1 MSYFWIDI
9 STKSRWSLL
18 MEETK
23 SQYLKVIEKSRRVF
37 NDKNSDYG
45 SSWRILRVSSFVDQ
59 IHIKAQR
66 IRNLQINEDQKI
78 DEGQASEFIG
88 IINYCLMSLIQI
100 QIGVVD
106 EPDLKEGEAI
116 ELYNSKVN
124 ETFELMLKK
133 NHDYGEAWRD
143 MEISSL
149 TDLIIQK
156 IFRMKSINSNDGK
169 TISSEGVESNFQDIL
184 NYSVFALILLKV

>member
-1 MSYFWIDI
+1 
-9 STKSRWSLL
+9 

-23 SQYLKVIEKSRRVF
+23 SQYLKIIEKSKKVF
-37 NDKNSDYG
+37 DDKNSDYG
-45 SSWRILRVSSFVDQ
+45 SSWRVLRVSSFVDQ

-78 DEGQASEFIG
+78 DEGQATEFIG
-88 IINYCLMSLIQI
+88 IINYCIMSLIQI
-100 QIGVVD
+100 HLGVVD
-106 EPDLKEGEAI
+106 EPDLKGSEAI
-116 ELYNSKVN
+116 ELYDNKVN

-156 IFRMKSINSNDGK
+156 IFRMKSINNNDGE

-184 NYSVFALILLKV
+184 NYSVFALILLKTY

>member
-1 MSYFWIDI
+1 
-9 STKSRWSLL
+9 

-23 SQYLKVIEKSRRVF
+23 SQYLKIIEKSKKVF
-37 NDKNSDYG
+37 DDKNSDYG
-45 SSWRILRVSSFVDQ
+45 SSWRVLRVSSFLDQ

-66 IRNLQINEDQKI
+66 IRNLQINEDQQI
-78 DEGQASEFIG
+78 DEGQATEFIG
-88 IINYCLMSLIQI
+88 IINYCIMSLIQI
-100 QIGVVD
+100 HLGVVD
-106 EPDLKEGEAI
+106 EPDLKASEAI
-116 ELYNSKVN
+116 ELYDNKVN
-124 ETFELMLKK
+124 ETFDLMLKK

-156 IFRMKSINSNDGK
+156 IFRMKSINNNDGE

-184 NYSVFALILLKV
+184 NYSVFALILLKTY

>member
-1 MSYFWIDI
+1 
-9 STKSRWSLL
+9 

-23 SQYLKVIEKSRRVF
+23 SQYLKVIKSSRKVF
-37 NDKNSDYG
+37 KDKNLDYG

-78 DEGQASEFIG
+78 DEGQVPEFIG
-88 IINYCLMSLIQI
+88 IINYCIMSLIQI

-106 EPDLKEGEAI
+106 EPDLNGTEVV
-116 ELYNSKVN
+116 ELYDNKVN

-184 NYSVFALILLKV
+184 NYSVFALILLKA

>member
-1 MSYFWIDI
+1 
-9 STKSRWSLL
+9 

-23 SQYLKVIEKSRRVF
+23 SQYLKVIESSRKVF
-37 NDKNSDYG
+37 KNKNLDYG

-78 DEGQASEFIG
+78 DEGQVPEFIG
-88 IINYCLMSLIQI
+88 IINYCIMSLIQI

-106 EPDLKEGEAI
+106 EPDLNGTEVV
-116 ELYNSKVN
+116 ELYDNKVN

-169 TISSEGVESNFQDIL
+169 TISSEGIESNFQDIL
-184 NYSVFALILLKV
+184 NYSVFALILLKA

>member
-1 MSYFWIDI
+1 
-9 STKSRWSLL
+9 

-23 SQYLKVIEKSRRVF
+23 SQYLKIIEKSKKVF
-37 NDKNSDYG
+37 DDKNSDYG
-45 SSWRILRVSSFVDQ
+45 SSWRVLRVSSFVDQ
-59 IHIKAQR
+59 IYIKAQR

-78 DEGQASEFIG
+78 DEGQATEFIG
-88 IINYCLMSLIQI
+88 IINYCIMSLIQI
-100 QIGVVD
+100 HLGVVD
-106 EPDLKEGEAI
+106 EPDLKGSEAI
-116 ELYNSKVN
+116 ELYDNKVN

-156 IFRMKSINSNDGK
+156 IFRMKSINNNDGE

-184 NYSVFALILLKV
+184 NYSVFALILSKTY

>member
-1 MSYFWIDI
+1 
-9 STKSRWSLL
+9 

-23 SQYLKVIEKSRRVF
+23 SQYLKIIEKSKKVF
-37 NDKNSDYG
+37 DDKNSDYG
-45 SSWRILRVSSFVDQ
+45 SSWRVLRVSSFLDQ

-66 IRNLQINEDQKI
+66 IRNLQINEDQQI
-78 DEGQASEFIG
+78 DEGQATEFIG
-88 IINYCLMSLIQI
+88 IINYCIMSLIQI
-100 QIGVVD
+100 HLGVVD
-106 EPDLKEGEAI
+106 EPDLKASEAI
-116 ELYNSKVN
+116 ELYDNKVN
-124 ETFELMLKK
+124 ETFDLMLKK

-156 IFRMKSINSNDGK
+156 IFRMKSINNNAGE

-184 NYSVFALILLKV
+184 NYSVFALILLKTY

>member
-1 MSYFWIDI
+1 MVD
-9 STKSRWSLL
+9 
-18 MEETK
+18 
-23 SQYLKVIEKSRRVF
+23 SQLSSKYKFK
-37 NDKNSDYG
+37 DKNLDYG

-78 DEGQASEFIG
+78 DEGQVPEFIG
-88 IINYCLMSLIQI
+88 IINYCIMSLIQI

-106 EPDLKEGEAI
+106 EPDLNGNEVF
-116 ELYNSKVN
+116 ELYDNKVN

-156 IFRMKSINSNDGK
+156 IFRMKSINRNDGK
-169 TISSEGVESNFQDIL
+169 TISSEGIESNFQDIL
-184 NYSVFALILLKV
+184 NYSVFALILLKA

>member
-1 MSYFWIDI
+1 
-9 STKSRWSLL
+9 

-23 SQYLKVIEKSRRVF
+23 SQYLKIIEKSKKVF
-37 NDKNSDYG
+37 DDKNSDYG
-45 SSWRILRVSSFVDQ
+45 SSWRVLRVSSFVDQ

-78 DEGQASEFIG
+78 DEGQATEFIG
-88 IINYCLMSLIQI
+88 IINYCIMSLIQI
-100 QIGVVD
+100 HLGVVD
-106 EPDLKEGEAI
+106 EPDLKGSEAI
-116 ELYNSKVN
+116 ELYDNKVN

-133 NHDYGEAWRD
+133 NYDYGEAWRD

-156 IFRMKSINSNDGK
+156 IFRMKSINNNDGE

-184 NYSVFALILLKV
+184 NYSVFALILLKTY

>member
-1 MSYFWIDI
+1 
-9 STKSRWSLL
+9 
-18 MEETK
+18 MEKTK
-23 SQYLKVIEKSRRVF
+23 SQYLKIIEKSKKVF
-37 NDKNSDYG
+37 DDKNSDYG
-45 SSWRILRVSSFVDQ
+45 SSWRVLRVSSFVDQ
-59 IHIKAQR
+59 IYIKAQR

-78 DEGQASEFIG
+78 DEGQATEFIG
-88 IINYCLMSLIQI
+88 IINYCIMSLIQI
-100 QIGVVD
+100 HLGVVD
-106 EPDLKEGEAI
+106 EPDLKGSEAI
-116 ELYNSKVN
+116 ELYDNKVN

-156 IFRMKSINSNDGK
+156 IFRMKSINSNDGE

-184 NYSVFALILLKV
+184 NYSVFALILSKTY

>member
-1 MSYFWIDI
+1 
-9 STKSRWSLL
+9 

-66 IRNLQINEDQKI
+66 IRNLQINKDQKI
-78 DEGQASEFIG
+78 DEGQVPEFIG
-88 IINYCLMSLIQI
+88 IINYCVMSLIQI

-106 EPDLKEGEAI
+106 EPDLKGSEAI
-116 ELYNSKVN
+116 ELYDNKIN

-133 NHDYGEAWRD
+133 NHDYGEAWRE

>member
-1 MSYFWIDI
+1 
-9 STKSRWSLL
+9 

-23 SQYLKVIEKSRRVF
+23 SQYLKVIESSRKVF
-37 NDKNSDYG
+37 KDKNLDYG

-66 IRNLQINEDQKI
+66 IRNLQINQDQKI
-78 DEGQASEFIG
+78 DEGQVPEFIG
-88 IINYCLMSLIQI
+88 IINYCIMSLIQI

-106 EPDLKEGEAI
+106 EPDLNGNEVF
-116 ELYNSKVN
+116 ELYDNKVN

-169 TISSEGVESNFQDIL
+169 TISSEGIESNFQDIL
-184 NYSVFALILLKV
+184 NYSVFALILLKA

>member
-1 MSYFWIDI
+1 
-9 STKSRWSLL
+9 

-23 SQYLKVIEKSRRVF
+23 SQYLKVIESSRKVF
-37 NDKNSDYG
+37 KDKNLDYG

-78 DEGQASEFIG
+78 DEGQVPEFIG
-88 IINYCLMSLIQI
+88 IINYCIMSLIQI

-106 EPDLKEGEAI
+106 EPDLNGTEVV
-116 ELYNSKVN
+116 ELYDNKVN

-169 TISSEGVESNFQDIL
+169 TISSEGIESNFQDIL
-184 NYSVFALILLKV
+184 NYSVFALILLKA

>member
-1 MSYFWIDI
+1 
-9 STKSRWSLL
+9 

-23 SQYLKVIEKSRRVF
+23 SQYLKIIEKSKKVF
-37 NDKNSDYG
+37 DNKNLDYG
-45 SSWRILRVSSFVDQ
+45 SSWRVLRVSSFVDQ

-78 DEGQASEFIG
+78 DEGQSTEFIG
-88 IINYCLMSLIQI
+88 IINYCIMSLIQI
-100 QIGVVD
+100 HLGVVD
-106 EPDLKEGEAI
+106 EPDLKGSEAI
-116 ELYNSKVN
+116 ELYDNKVN

-156 IFRMKSINSNDGK
+156 IFRMKSINNNDGE

-184 NYSVFALILLKV
+184 NYSVFALILLKTY

>member
-1 MSYFWIDI
+1 
-9 STKSRWSLL
+9 
-18 MEETK
+18 MEKTK
-23 SQYLKVIEKSRRVF
+23 SQYLKIIEKSKKVF
-37 NDKNSDYG
+37 DDKNSDYG
-45 SSWRILRVSSFVDQ
+45 SSWRVLRVSSFVDQ

-66 IRNLQINEDQKI
+66 IRNLQINEDQQI
-78 DEGQASEFIG
+78 DEGQATEFIG
-88 IINYCLMSLIQI
+88 IINYCIMSLIQI
-100 QIGVVD
+100 HLGVVD
-106 EPDLKEGEAI
+106 EPDLKGSEAI
-116 ELYNSKVN
+116 ELYDNKVN

-156 IFRMKSINSNDGK
+156 IFRMKSINNNDGE

-184 NYSVFALILLKV
+184 NYSVFALILSKTY

>member
-1 MSYFWIDI
+1 
-9 STKSRWSLL
+9 

-23 SQYLKVIEKSRRVF
+23 SQYLKVIKSSRKVF
-37 NDKNSDYG
+37 KDKNLDYG

-78 DEGQASEFIG
+78 DEGQVPEFIG
-88 IINYCLMSLIQI
+88 IINYCIMSLIQI

-106 EPDLKEGEAI
+106 EPDLNGTEVF
-116 ELYNSKVN
+116 ELYDNKVN

-184 NYSVFALILLKV
+184 NYSVFALILLKA

>member
-1 MSYFWIDI
+1 
-9 STKSRWSLL
+9 

-23 SQYLKVIEKSRRVF
+23 SQYLKVIKSSRKVF
-37 NDKNSDYG
+37 KDKNLDYG

-66 IRNLQINEDQKI
+66 IRNLQINKDQKI
-78 DEGQASEFIG
+78 DEGQFSEFIG
-88 IINYCLMSLIQI
+88 IINYCIMSLIQI

-106 EPDLKEGEAI
+106 EPDLNETEVI
-116 ELYNSKVN
+116 ELYDKKVN

-169 TISSEGVESNFQDIL
+169 TISSEGIESNFQDIL
-184 NYSVFALILLKV
+184 NYSVFALILLKA

>member
-1 MSYFWIDI
+1 
-9 STKSRWSLL
+9 

-23 SQYLKVIEKSRRVF
+23 SQYLKVIESSRKVF
-37 NDKNSDYG
+37 KDKNLDYG

-66 IRNLQINEDQKI
+66 IRNLQINKDQKI
-78 DEGQASEFIG
+78 DEGQVPEFIG
-88 IINYCLMSLIQI
+88 IINYCIMSLIQI

-106 EPDLKEGEAI
+106 EPDLNGTEVF
-116 ELYNSKVN
+116 ELYDNKVN

-169 TISSEGVESNFQDIL
+169 TISSEGIESNFQDIL
-184 NYSVFALILLKV
+184 NYSVFALILLKA

>member
-1 MSYFWIDI
+1 
-9 STKSRWSLL
+9 

-23 SQYLKVIEKSRRVF
+23 SQYLKVIESSRKVF
-37 NDKNSDYG
+37 KNKNLDYG

-78 DEGQASEFIG
+78 DEGQVPEFIG
-88 IINYCLMSLIQI
+88 IINYCIMSLIQI

-106 EPDLKEGEAI
+106 EPDLSGTEVFD
-116 ELYNSKVN
+116 LYDNKVN

-169 TISSEGVESNFQDIL
+169 TISSEGIESNFQDIL
-184 NYSVFALILLKV
+184 NYSVFALILLKA

>member
-1 MSYFWIDI
+1 
-9 STKSRWSLL
+9 

-23 SQYLKVIEKSRRVF
+23 SQYLKIIEKSKKVF
-37 NDKNSDYG
+37 DDKNSDYG
-45 SSWRILRVSSFVDQ
+45 SSWRVLRVSSFVDQ

-78 DEGQASEFIG
+78 DEGQATEFIG
-88 IINYCLMSLIQI
+88 IINYCIMSLIQI
-100 QIGVVD
+100 HLGVVD
-106 EPDLKEGEAI
+106 EPDLKASEAI
-116 ELYNSKVN
+116 ELYDNKVN

-156 IFRMKSINSNDGK
+156 IFRMKSINNNDGE

-184 NYSVFALILLKV
+184 NYSVFALILLKTY

>member
-1 MSYFWIDI
+1 
-9 STKSRWSLL
+9 

-23 SQYLKVIEKSRRVF
+23 SQYLKVIESSRKVF
-37 NDKNSDYG
+37 KDKNLDYG

-78 DEGQASEFIG
+78 DEGQVPEFIG
-88 IINYCLMSLIQI
+88 IINYCIMSLIQI

-106 EPDLKEGEAI
+106 EPDLNGTEVFD
-116 ELYNSKVN
+116 LYDNKVN

-184 NYSVFALILLKV
+184 NYSVFALILLKA

>member
-1 MSYFWIDI
+1 
-9 STKSRWSLL
+9 

-23 SQYLKVIEKSRRVF
+23 SQYLKIIEKSKKVF
-37 NDKNSDYG
+37 DDKNSDYG
-45 SSWRILRVSSFVDQ
+45 SSWRVLRVSSFVDQ

-66 IRNLQINEDQKI
+66 IRNLQINKDQKI
-78 DEGQASEFIG
+78 DEGQATEFIG
-88 IINYCLMSLIQI
+88 IINYCIMSLIQI
-100 QIGVVD
+100 HLGVVD
-106 EPDLKEGEAI
+106 EPDLKASEAI
-116 ELYNSKVN
+116 ELYDNKVN

-156 IFRMKSINSNDGK
+156 IFRMKSINNNDGE

-184 NYSVFALILLKV
+184 NYSVFALILLKTY

>member
-1 MSYFWIDI
+1 
-9 STKSRWSLL
+9 

-23 SQYLKVIEKSRRVF
+23 SQYLKVIESSRKVF
-37 NDKNSDYG
+37 KDKNLDYG

-78 DEGQASEFIG
+78 DEGQVSEFIG
-88 IINYCLMSLIQI
+88 IINYCIMSLIQI

-106 EPDLKEGEAI
+106 EPDLNGTEVV
-116 ELYNSKVN
+116 ELYDNKVN

-184 NYSVFALILLKV
+184 NYSVFALILLKA

>member
-1 MSYFWIDI
+1 
-9 STKSRWSLL
+9 

-23 SQYLKVIEKSRRVF
+23 SQYLKVIESSRKIF
-37 NDKNSDYG
+37 KDKNLDYG

-78 DEGQASEFIG
+78 DEGQVPEFIG
-88 IINYCLMSLIQI
+88 IINYCIMSLIQI

-106 EPDLKEGEAI
+106 EPDLNGTEVF
-116 ELYNSKVN
+116 ELYDNKVN

-184 NYSVFALILLKV
+184 NYSVFALILLKA

>member
-1 MSYFWIDI
+1 
-9 STKSRWSLL
+9 

-37 NDKNSDYG
+37 NDKNLDYG

-88 IINYCLMSLIQI
+88 IINYCLISLIQI

>member
-1 MSYFWIDI
+1 
-9 STKSRWSLL
+9 

-23 SQYLKVIEKSRRVF
+23 SQYLKVIESSRKVF
-37 NDKNSDYG
+37 KDKNLDYG

-78 DEGQASEFIG
+78 DEGQVPEFIG
-88 IINYCLMSLIQI
+88 IINYCIMSLIQI

-106 EPDLKEGEAI
+106 EPDLNGTEVF
-116 ELYNSKVN
+116 ELYDNKVN

-133 NHDYGEAWRD
+133 IMI
-143 MEISSL
+143 MEKLGGIW
-149 TDLIIQK
+149 K
-156 IFRMKSINSNDGK
+156 
-169 TISSEGVESNFQDIL
+169 FQVLQI
-184 NYSVFALILLKV
+184 

>member
-1 MSYFWIDI
+1 
-9 STKSRWSLL
+9 

-23 SQYLKVIEKSRRVF
+23 SQYLKVIEKSRKVF

-66 IRNLQINEDQKI
+66 IRNIQTNEDQKI
-78 DEGQASEFIG
+78 DEGQVSEFIG
-88 IINYCLMSLIQI
+88 IINYCIMSLIQI
-100 QIGVVD
+100 EIGVVD
-106 EPDLKEGEAI
+106 EPDLEGAQAI
-116 ELYNSKVN
+116 ELYDKKVD
-124 ETFELMLKK
+124 ETFDLMLKK

-169 TISSEGVESNFQDIL
+169 TISSEGIESNFQDIL
-184 NYSVFALILLKV
+184 NYSVFALILLKA

>member
-1 MSYFWIDI
+1 
-9 STKSRWSLL
+9 

-23 SQYLKVIEKSRRVF
+23 SQYLKVIESSRKVF
-37 NDKNSDYG
+37 KDKNLDYG

-78 DEGQASEFIG
+78 DEGQVPEFIG
-88 IINYCLMSLIQI
+88 IINYCIMSFIQI

-106 EPDLKEGEAI
+106 EPDLNGTEVV
-116 ELYNSKVN
+116 ELYDNKVN

-184 NYSVFALILLKV
+184 NYSVFALILLKA

>member
-1 MSYFWIDI
+1 
-9 STKSRWSLL
+9 

-23 SQYLKVIEKSRRVF
+23 SQYLKVIESSRKVF
-37 NDKNSDYG
+37 KDKNLDYG

-78 DEGQASEFIG
+78 DEGQVPEFIG
-88 IINYCLMSLIQI
+88 IINYCIMSLIQI

-106 EPDLKEGEAI
+106 EPDLNGTEVF
-116 ELYNSKVN
+116 ELYDNKVN

-184 NYSVFALILLKV
+184 NYSVFALIILKA

>member
-1 MSYFWIDI
+1 
-9 STKSRWSLL
+9 

-23 SQYLKVIEKSRRVF
+23 SQYLKVIESSRKVF
-37 NDKNSDYG
+37 KDKNLDYG

-78 DEGQASEFIG
+78 DEGQVPEFIG
-88 IINYCLMSLIQI
+88 IINYCIMSLIQI

-106 EPDLKEGEAI
+106 EPDLNGTEVF
-116 ELYNSKVN
+116 ELYDNKVN

-169 TISSEGVESNFQDIL
+169 TISSEGIESNFQDIL
-184 NYSVFALILLKV
+184 NYSVFALILLKA